1 MRMTEQQAIRA
12 KAATIM
18 VEWANGRKPTFDGES
33 PDDLK
38 DAITAAHLVA
48 DEGRIELQRWIDA
61 ARRTGLSWSE
71 IGETLGISKQA
82 AQQRFKATEPDEEAV
97 HPDGEKIVRLGATA
111 FNEMRIL
118 REEGAKGYELVDTGV
133 LKLVFRP
140 TDRKWEYRRSIGG
153 NFGHP
158 ENNADG
164 WIYVSS
170 WLPFHYFKRAME
182 S

>member
-1 MRMTEQQAIRA
+1 MRMTEQQAVRA
-12 KAATIM
+12 KAAAIM
-18 VEWANGRKPTFDGES
+18 VEWAESREPAFDGES

-38 DAITAAHLVA
+38 DAIVAAHLVA

-71 IGETLGISKQA
+71 IGDTLGISKQA
-82 AQQRFKATEPDEEAV
+82 AQQRFKPAEIDEKSM
-97 HPDGEKIVRLGATA
+97 HSDGNKVVRLGATA

-118 REEGAKGYELVDTGV
+118 REEGAKGFELVDTGV
-133 LKLVFRP
+133 LKLVFRT

-153 NFGHP
+153 NPGRH
-158 ENNADG
+158 EDESDG

-170 WLPFHYFKRAME
+170 WLPFHYFKRATE

>member
-12 KAATIM
+12 RAATIM
-18 VEWANGRKPTFDGES
+18 IDWANGREPTFDGES

-61 ARRTGLSWSE
+61 ARRTGVSWSE
-71 IGETLGISKQA
+71 IGDRLGISKQA
-82 AQQRFKATEPDEEAV
+82 AQQRFKATEPDEEAE

-118 REEGAKGYELVDTGV
+118 REEGAKGFELVDTGL